1 MPPLAN
7 RDRFEQQIVSDLEP
21 VFSAQ
26 YDRAIALPSD
36 IPYRAFQR
44 DLRRVMASDLV
55 KVFRAAGFGLISQL
69 GIVITAGAFQ
79 GDAEQWASD
88 AADELAAS
96 VVSTSRDMAASALEK
111 ANGKPQAIKEA
122 LALIYL
128 SDARLQNIAITETTR
143 AISAGEHA
151 VVIPFNAGMFS
162 RRVGSESSSGES
174 QDDEEF
180 HHAGEEREEQ
190 EREAEEEQKARG
202 SRRGASRRSVRAV
215 APEEGRRLVPI
226 WRIDPASNVCQHC
239 LPLDGHSRT
248 VWGTVCPMGP
258 PMHPRCNCH
267 LQWVEA
273 AEFARMAA

>member
-7 RDRFEQQIVSDLEP
+7 RDRFEQEIVSDLEP

-26 YDRAIALPSD
+26 YDRAIASPSD

-44 DLRRVMASDLV
+44 DLRRVMAADLV

-79 GDAEQWASD
+79 GDAENWASD
-88 AADELAAS
+88 AADELSAS
-96 VVSTSRDMAASALEK
+96 VVSTSRDMAASALQK

-128 SDARLQNIAITETTR
+128 SDARLNNIAITETTR

-162 RRVGSESSSGES
+162 RRVESSGGGEG

-180 HHAGEEREEQ
+180 HHADEEREERQ
-190 EREAEEEQKARG
+190 REAEEEEQAKG
-202 SRRGASRRSVRAV
+202 RRRVGNRRSVRAV
-215 APEEGRRLVPI
+215 APEEGKRLVPI
-226 WRIDPASNVCQHC
+226 WRIDPASNVCPHC

-248 VWGTVCPMGP
+248 VWGTVYPFGP
-258 PMHPRCNCH
+258 PGHVNCRCH
-267 LQWVEA
+267 LDWVEA